1 MGEIGVDFRTFLL
14 AQSAITALVGT
25 RVYQNEVTQD
35 GADVSD
41 YIWFERASIE
51 REQVLNPATG
61 VRPFREMLNVEAV
74 SVSIDSVMTLADLIR
89 KLDGSQGA
97 FGTGQVLALFVNEH
111 SDDYIPRAD
120 MSDEGRHVAALV
132 VELVGHDPG

>member
-61 VRPFREMLNVEAV
+61 VRPFREM
-74 SVSIDSVMTLADLIR
+74 
-89 KLDGSQGA
+89 
-97 FGTGQVLALFVNEH
+97 
-111 SDDYIPRAD
+111 
-120 MSDEGRHVAALV
+120 
-132 VELVGHDPG
+132 

>member
-1 MGEIGVDFRTFLL
+1 MGELGVDFRTFLL

-74 SVSIDSVMTLADLIR
+74 SVSIDSVLTLADLIR
-89 KLDGSQGA
+89 QLDGSQGA
-97 FGTGQVLALFVNEH
+97 FGTGQVLALFENEH

-120 MSDEGRHVAALV
+120 MSDEGRHFAALV
-132 VELVGHDPG
+132 VELGGHDPG